1 MLGARTIHSQ
11 AIVYAERVRS
21 KSSSGNVR
29 EEPVQNADLAAMTI
43 AQRTK
48 ADVMFNLRTVD
59 EKQNQV
65 KGLIIDEI
73 SNMGPIFL
81 SWLNEIILKKSS
93 SDIFLE
99 V

>member
-1 MLGARTIHSQ
+1 
-11 AIVYAERVRS
+11 
-21 KSSSGNVR
+21 
-29 EEPVQNADLAAMTI
+29 
-43 AQRTK
+43 
-48 ADVMFNLRTVD
+48 VD
-59 EKQNQV
+59 EKQNKV

-81 SWLNEIILKKSS
+81 SWLNQRLNEIILKKSF